1 MLFWWSFDL
10 SESKHKSHVLFR
22 SGLHYTTAELH
33 GEAIGRCKVVSR
45 KTKIAT
51 SPAKLFSFRKVLE
64 VSLCGILFILLVG
77 LAYYILMCKISILPK
92 TAAPSMLKCILRITG
107 KIT

>member
-10 SESKHKSHVLFR
+10 GESKHKSHVLFR
-22 SGLHYTTAELH
+22 CGLNSTTAELH
-33 GEAIGRCKVVSR
+33 GEVIGRCKVVSR
-45 KTKIAT
+45 KTKIVT
-51 SPAKLFSFRKVLE
+51 SPAKVFSFRKVLE
-64 VSLCGILFILLVG
+64 VSLCRILFILLVG
-77 LAYYILMCKISILPK
+77 LAYDLMCKISILPK